1 MVGEGEKEMAVLERS
16 LVSPDDPHSDEI
28 AALLDERDH
37 VWHLLCEAE
46 DVADTEAIEAYQTRI
61 AEIDREIDYIASGE
75 RDEDLWAEAME
86 RMWTD

>member
-1 MVGEGEKEMAVLERS
+1 MAVLERS

-46 DVADTEAIEAYQTRI
+46 DAADTDAIEAYQERLD
-61 AEIDREIDYIASGE
+61 EIDREVDYIASGDF
-75 RDEDLWAEAME
+75 DEDMKAEAIE
-86 RMWTD
+86 RMWAD

>member
-1 MVGEGEKEMAVLERS
+1 MAVECS
-16 LVSPDDPHSDEI
+16 LDPPDDPHSDEI

-46 DVADTEAIEAYQTRI
+46 DAADTEEIEAYQERI
-61 AEIDREIDYIASGE
+61 VEIDREVDYIASGE
-75 RDEDLWAEAME
+75 RDEDMKAEAEE

>member
-1 MVGEGEKEMAVLERS
+1 
-16 LVSPDDPHSDEI
+16 
-28 AALLDERDH
+28 

-46 DVADTEAIEAYQTRI
+46 DVADTDAIEAYQERI

-75 RDEDLWAEAME
+75 RDEDLRTEAME

>member
-1 MVGEGEKEMAVLERS
+1 MAVLERS
-16 LVSPDDPHSDEI
+16 LVPPDDPHSDEI
-28 AALLDERDH
+28 GALMDERDH

-46 DVADTEAIEAYQTRI
+46 DAIDTDAIDTYQTRI